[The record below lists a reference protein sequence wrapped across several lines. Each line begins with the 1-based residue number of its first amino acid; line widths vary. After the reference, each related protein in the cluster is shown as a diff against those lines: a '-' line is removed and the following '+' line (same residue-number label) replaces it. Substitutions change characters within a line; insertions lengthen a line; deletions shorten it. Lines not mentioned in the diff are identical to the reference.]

1 VGIEPTVAFAAG
13 LQNQSFTIQGIEAF
27 NMVGSD
33 GLEPSVSEEGR
44 FTVSCN
50 SRYATRP
57 KLAEIEGFEPS
68 GLFRTR
74 DFSKVL
80 P

>member
-1 VGIEPTVAFAAG
+1 MEPRVGIEPTVAFAAG

-50 SRYATRP
+50 SRYANYP
-57 KLAEIEGFEPS
+57 KIFLRLRIT
-68 GLFRTR
+68 LIQ
-74 DFSKVL
+74 
-80 P
+80 